1 MYDSSNFTNPSPYH
15 QSIIADNQPVVTLI
29 EGKRPPGILALLDEE
44 TVMPRATD
52 ATFATKC
59 GRHIQSPSF
68 VGMGTTH
75 FQVTHY
81 AGDVVYTI
89 NGMLEKNKDQLN
101 KNLLEMLGNC
111 NSDYIR
117 SLYPPV
123 EKTNKRPPTA
133 SFQFKKQMGELMN
146 NLKQCEAHY
155 VRTIKPNDL
164 KKGGVF
170 TDPMVKNQV
179 TYLGLKENVLVRRA
193 GYAVRQDYNEFF
205 ERYRL
210 LSEETWPFGS
220 GDAVHDCL
228 TILRSVGVSE
238 GFEKGKTKIFIR
250 KPETLFTLEDVRDS
264 KLNMV
269 ANKIQKAYRAW
280 IAIKYFLELRRKA
293 DEIFGGKKR
302 RSGSIHLNFHGD
314 YVAIKESLQ
323 ASIAM
328 REDPK
333 SEENFPLSDIM
344 FADFVDKVN
353 RKGIVQERILAI
365 SSKAFYFLTP
375 PLDKTAVKTKN
386 NLNCLL
392 GLSMSTMAD
401 SYLVL
406 HFSDHDFVIAS
417 RRKAEIVMILKER
430 YAALMEAEL
439 PLAFSDSF
447 EYKTFGGGLFRK
459 RDLVLNQISFVEDRS
474 LPKKETVMRYESGS
488 LKISVSAE
496 LCSSALI
503 QLNDNYS
510 SGGGGGGGWGGGGG
524 GKKSGAVGGA
534 ATGMSTRNVFN
545 APNSGAPKFGS
556 GPPKNPYN
564 SAATNANRVNVP
576 PAFGGGGGVVKPPA
590 FGGGGAV
597 KPPAFGGGGAVKPP
611 AFGGGGAVKPP
622 GAPAFG
628 GGGAIGSRDKSNS
641 LARAVPR
648 APPKKFQPPPP
659 PKKEATVLY
668 DYAATDATELNISE
682 GEVITVTKE
691 DDSGWWEGKNKSG
704 QTGLFPGNYVK
715 MN

>member
-510 SGGGGGGGWGGGGG
+510 SGGGGGGRRSRSRDREVDRREGRCFHCKRKGHLARDCREEGRGDSRDRGRGGGGG
-524 GKKSGAVGGA
+524 RGSSFKGRIRVSI
-534 ATGMSTRNVFN
+534 S
-545 APNSGAPKFGS
+545 PDPSWFGNDS
-556 GPPKNPYN
+556 CNTSEMDKDRKDRVMKALDNM
-564 SAATNANRVNVP
+564 NRKP
-576 PAFGGGGGVVKPPA
+576 RGGGGYR
-590 FGGGGAV
+590 GG
-597 KPPAFGGGGAVKPP
+597 KRRSPSPYSDY
-611 AFGGGGAVKPP
+611 
-622 GAPAFG
+622 
-628 GGGAIGSRDKSNS
+628 SRSYS
-641 LARAVPR
+641 
-648 APPKKFQPPPP
+648 
-659 PKKEATVLY
+659 
-668 DYAATDATELNISE
+668 
-682 GEVITVTKE
+682 
-691 DDSGWWEGKNKSG
+691 DDSYRKKGRKSRSASVGRKGKRDSRSAGSKS
-704 QTGLFPGNYVK
+704 
-715 MN
+715 